1 MRTGNRR
8 NKIAPRIALPY
19 GTQIA
24 PNGKKKW
31 QRKGAVQPAWTAIQR
46 ARKLDPEDTTFR
58 GAEIGFVVEAQP
70 DQAIDLLDDA
80 FRDVMAGANADICFG
95 FIAAAIRLGM
105 RRNGRVWLE
114 RAADAA
120 TRAMSQPPLHPRDYS
135 WFRAFQLIS
144 RELLAGRKPGVDI
157 LYRTG
162 LGDGVIASA
171 KKDPIESLLQRG
183 TQLRAA

>member
-1 MRTGNRR
+1 MTRRAKHKQQGCRATTQTNANQVSVSNR
-8 NKIAPRIALPY
+8 
-19 GTQIA
+19 
-24 PNGKKKW
+24 W
-31 QRKGAVQPAWTAIQR
+31 
-46 ARKLDPEDTTFR
+46 
-58 GAEIGFVVEAQP
+58 
-70 DQAIDLLDDA
+70 
-80 FRDVMAGANADICFG
+80 RDNICFG

-105 RRNGRVWLE
+105 RPNGRIWLE

-162 LGDGVIASA
+162 LGDWVIASV
-171 KKDPIESLLQRG
+171 KKDPIESRLQRG